1 MEDISLLSSE
11 SITYDVIIIG
21 AGIAGLAAS
30 KVLKK
35 NGISYII
42 LEANNKLGGRAKRAP
57 KNFGKWFDL
66 GCSYLH
72 NGDINPLVKILESK
86 STPVCK
92 SKGDMFSVEKTNF
105 LFNDLAA
112 SADKVMFI
120 KKADEQFKNKLS
132 YAEKYDS
139 DQALSWC
146 LEEGSPLYPI
156 FFNHLTGL
164 NGIEP
169 NFVSI
174 KDYAKVKDGPDFYI
188 ESGLANAIEK
198 WGSGLK
204 IRYNST
210 VHQVSWAENII
221 QVETKEA
228 LFKTRKLLVTT
239 STGVLSTNMINFSPS
254 LPSYKIAAIHNLPM
268 GILNKVG
275 VLLKSRTFQITDEGW
290 YVACSQ
296 DEKAK
301 IFSIMSYEI
310 RTKPLN
316 HIIIFFGGKEGKE
329 LENDPERFFTR
340 IRSVLSKTFG
350 HAFQER
356 IIKFIH
362 SSWGLNDFTLGSYSY
377 ALPGTSNDRELLK
390 KSLNKKLFFAG
401 EATSDYYYGTCHGA
415 YLSGI
420 HAAEEIISE
429 FDT

>member
-1 MEDISLLSSE
+1 MEDISLLNSE

-21 AGIAGLAAS
+21 AGISGLAAS
-30 KVLKK
+30 KVLKE

-57 KNFGKWFDL
+57 KSFGKWFDL

-86 STPVCK
+86 STPVVK
-92 SKGDMFSVEKTNF
+92 SKGDMFSIEKTNF

-112 SADKVMFI
+112 PSEKVKLI
-120 KKADEQFKNKLS
+120 RKADEQFKKKLLHE
-132 YAEKYDS
+132 EKHDL
-139 DQALSWC
+139 DQALSSC
-146 LEEGSPLYPI
+146 LEKRSPLYPI

-188 ESGLANAIEK
+188 ESGLANVIEK
-198 WGSGLK
+198 WGSGLE
-204 IRYNST
+204 IRYNNT
-210 VHQVSWAENII
+210 VHQVSWAGNII
-221 QVETKEA
+221 QVETNET
-228 LFKTRKLLVTT
+228 LFKTKKLLVTT
-239 STGVLSTNMINFSPS
+239 STGVLGANIINFYPS

-275 VLLKSRTFQITDEGW
+275 VVLKSGTFQITDEGW

-296 DEKAK
+296 DKKEK
-301 IFSIMSYEI
+301 IFSTMSYEI
-310 RTKPLN
+310 RTKPIN
-316 HIIIFFGGKEGKE
+316 HMIIFFGGKEGKE
-329 LENDPERFFTR
+329 LENEPKGSFIR

-356 IIKFIH
+356 ITKFIH

-377 ALPGTSNDRELLK
+377 ALPGRSNDRELLQ

-401 EATSDYYYGTCHGA
+401 EATSEYYYGTCHGA

-420 HAAEEIISE
+420 RAAEEIISML
-429 FDT
+429 DT